1 MDNPSQPPR
10 DPTANALVAAAER
23 HSQAEGAKPRLV
35 SWQMAYIR
43 DAEGTAVGMYRMN
56 TGYTLA
62 AIQDFAPVAVS
73 HYRYKTE
80 ALNAW
85 PHFLR
90 AARPRFDGPPQ

>member
-10 DPTANALVAAAER
+10 DPTANALVAAAEK
-23 HSQAEGAKPRLV
+23 HSQEKDAKPHLV

-43 DAEGTAVGMYRMN
+43 DTEGTAVGMYRM
-56 TGYTLA
+56 TIGYTLA
-62 AIQDFAPVAVS
+62 AIKDFEPAAVS
-73 HYRYKTE
+73 HYRFKSD

-90 AARPRFDGPPQ
+90 AVRTRFDGPPQ